1 MISTRGRILQQG
13 RNRDIN
19 MVEASNSSSTVP
31 DYKAFRQVATPS
43 GCSMLN
49 SNISTKDGTSFI
61 TCKNTAEG
69 GTLHLYGSEV
79 IN

>member
-1 MISTRGRILQQG
+1 
-13 RNRDIN
+13 
-19 MVEASNSSSTVP
+19 MVEASSADNATAP
-31 DYKAFRQVATPS
+31 DYKAFRSVATPA

-49 SNISTKDGTSFI
+49 SNLSSKDGTCFI

-69 GTLHLYGSEV
+69 GELALYGSEV